1 MITDKLLNIDKYP
14 QVPDIA
20 VDFVN
25 KIRTDIN
32 LGKISLRDDIYVNVE
47 EYLTKKSSEA
57 KFESHTKYIDI
68 QILLQGK
75 EEIYFAQKSDLS
87 VSVPY
92 DITKDIEF
100 YSESVL
106 DNQKIVLDGT
116 NFAILFPHEA
126 HAPQV
131 AVNNVPKNV
140 KKVVIKIKI

>member
-32 LGKISLRDDIYVNVE
+32 LGKISLCNDIYVNVE
-47 EYLTKKSSEA
+47 EYNTKKLSEA
-57 KFESHTKYIDI
+57 KFESHNKYIDV
-68 QILLQGK
+68 QILLCGK
-75 EEIYFAQKSDLS
+75 EEIYIAQKTDLS
-87 VSVPY
+87 VDVPY
-92 DITKDIEF
+92 DTTKDIEF
-100 YSESVL
+100 YSESVS
-106 DNQKIVLDGT
+106 DYQKILLDGT
-116 NFAILFPHEA
+116 NFAVLFPHEA

-131 AVNNVPKNV
+131 AVNNKPKNV